1 MNESRTW
8 DALARRY
15 DTIVRVFAQS
25 YPAIRERLA
34 QDLDGRARVLEI
46 AAGTGQFTLD
56 IARVATRVVATDISP
71 RMIERLSVAVD
82 EADVENVEAETMSA
96 YQLDAER
103 GSFDAVFCANALHV
117 MEHPERA
124 LREFARV
131 LAPDGLLVAPTFLHG
146 VDGARRALSRALSV
160 VSPFVAHTR
169 FSEGTLRAL
178 VERSGFMV
186 ERCEQLPGLFPI
198 GYLVAT
204 VSVKQDQVRDRGP
217 ARPQS

>member
-1 MNESRTW
+1 MESRGVSVLLVLAGLAGGAVASG
-8 DALARRY
+8 DALA
-15 DTIVRVFAQS
+15 AQCGKAAW
-25 YPAIRERLA
+25 Y
-34 QDLDGRARVLEI
+34 DLDGQTASGERSSGSALAAAHRTLPFGTKVRVDLTNI
-46 AAGTGQFTLD
+46 A
-56 IARVATRVVATDISP
+56 
-71 RMIERLSVAVD
+71 
-82 EADVENVEAETMSA
+82 
-96 YQLDAER
+96 
-103 GSFDAVFCANALHV
+103 FDAALCANALHV